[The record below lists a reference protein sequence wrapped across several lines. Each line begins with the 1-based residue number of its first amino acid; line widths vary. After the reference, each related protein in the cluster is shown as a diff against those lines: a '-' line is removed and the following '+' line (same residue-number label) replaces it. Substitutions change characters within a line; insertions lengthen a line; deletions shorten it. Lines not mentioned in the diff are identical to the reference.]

1 MTRTRFKEI
10 LQNLIFPTTQKMT
23 EVMKVTKLDHWLPIL
38 TKAFFDVHQM
48 TSQNLDE
55 YMVKFQG
62 QLSIKQYVESK
73 LIKTVFKIFC
83 RCVSKTG
90 FSTNLIFTLERKKM
104 RRKILEEVLFLPW
117 KKPWKNVLHH
127 FFNNFFNI
135 PQLFAKLFDKG
146 VYAFRNARKNRKCI
160 SKSY

>member
-1 MTRTRFKEI
+1 
-10 LQNLIFPTTQKMT
+10 
-23 EVMKVTKLDHWLPIL
+23 
-38 TKAFFDVHQM
+38 M

-90 FSTNLIFTLERKKM
+90 YLYQFDFHFRKKENAEENLGGSLVLTLKKSLEKTYCIIFSTISSTSLNFLQSFLTKVSMHLGMLEKTENAFPKVTKGKDIKRGDH
-104 RRKILEEVLFLPW
+104 EF
-117 KKPWKNVLHH
+117 
-127 FFNNFFNI
+127 
-135 PQLFAKLFDKG
+135 LFAEKKRLL
-146 VYAFRNARKNRKCI
+146 
-160 SKSY
+160 